1 MYIYIAYTIIS
12 KIRNYLHRITRN
24 PKPYKHVKSNCSPY
38 VCKKLT
44 WIGKYCFEFYYKR
57 EINLHRIARN
67 PRSATKSSM
76 LIKLTGMLKVTVF
89 HIYAKK

>member
-1 MYIYIAYTIIS
+1 
-12 KIRNYLHRITRN
+12 
-24 PKPYKHVKSNCSPY
+24 

-57 EINLHRIARN
+57 KINLYRIARN
-67 PRSATKSSM
+67 PRSATKSPM

-89 HIYAKK
+89 HIYAKN